1 MHDISGLVAS
11 IWKFI
16 YNGDKGTDKGADS
29 TFHTEIG
36 QDGCFIF
43 HQTDDSF
50 WAIPNAY
57 PATRAFENVNMW
69 YHKYLL
75 FVGMVGHPL

>member
-11 IWKFI
+11 IGKFI

-50 WAIPNAY
+50 GAIPNAY
-57 PATRAFENVNMW
+57 PATRAFENIYMW
-69 YHKYLL
+69 YHKHLL
-75 FVGMVGHPL
+75 FDRIGDGPL